1 MINEYLNRM
10 KRIAKAGGEIALER
24 ISNNSH
30 SIKSDNSV
38 LTNADIEISK
48 SARKIIS
55 DLLAT
60 PDHLLIDEEDPTNI
74 KYLNQSRLEKT
85 PFVWALDPIDGTRSY
100 SNHMPNFGISIG
112 LLKNLEPWI
121 GMVYFPMLRELF
133 YSDGEKSFF
142 VRNPFTENET
152 KSVITAIDQP
162 ISRQSLFIC
171 NDSFS
176 ESFDWHSTDCQ
187 IMNPACAVLTLCWPA
202 IGRGCGAFFGAS
214 IWDFAGSWPIF
225 LSSGLS
231 LRSYKTG
238 NELTKI
244 NIGLFKGADK
254 CPWRLREYY
263 ILSSKRNYATIKK
276 KITPKHF

>member
-10 KRIAKAGGEIALER
+10 KHIAKAGGEIALER

-60 PDHLLIDEEDPTNI
+60 PDHLIIDEEDTTNI

-112 LLKNLEPWI
+112 LLKNLEPWL

-133 YSDGEKSFF
+133 YSDGKKSFF
-142 VRNPFTENET
+142 VLNPFTENET
-152 KSVITAIDQP
+152 KTVIAPIEQP
-162 ISRQSLFIC
+162 VSRQSLFIC

-176 ESFDWHSTDCQ
+176 ESFDWHYTDCQ
-187 IMNPACAVLTLCWPA
+187 IMNPACAVLSLCWPA

-238 NELTKI
+238 QELTKI
-244 NIGLFKGADK
+244 NVALFKGTDK

-263 ILSSKRNYATIKK
+263 ILSSSQNYATIKK
-276 KITPKHF
+276 KITPKY